1 MANLLQ
7 ISFSMAN
14 ALRHGRHGAVVDE
27 AAWMPLATL
36 VALPHFVGL
45 GATEELIMNLIH
57 RQRQIRFQAEYRGG
71 DVFVRAVQGWS
82 DRSGVDLSRALPLV
96 YPDALPEFLIHA
108 TLLQHQHS
116 IIIEGLLCGERLRAI
131 GGRDR
136 SHVHWFPCE
145 SITLLERQHVLKR
158 QKTMLVVVRPKV
170 LQAHGVR
177 MFQAQPQQLGR
188 NGAVLTDVVGPRLFE
203 QILDRHAKRATE
215 EWLAALRME
224 LEERQA
230 ALFA

>member
-1 MANLLQ
+1 MANLLE
-7 ISFSMAN
+7 ISFSVAN
-14 ALRHGRHGAVVDE
+14 ALRHGRYGAVVDE

-36 VALPHFVGL
+36 VALPHFVRL
-45 GATEELIMNLIH
+45 GATEELIMNLIL
-57 RQRQIRFQAEYRGG
+57 RQRKIRFQAEYRGG

-82 DRSGVDLSRALPLV
+82 DPSGVDLSRALPLV
-96 YPDALPEFLIHA
+96 FPDALPEFLIHA

-116 IIIEGLLCGERLRAI
+116 IISEGLLCGERLRAI

-136 SHVHWFPCE
+136 SHVRWFPCE
-145 SITLLERQHVLKR
+145 SITLLERQHVLKT

-170 LQAHGVR
+170 LEAHGVR
-177 MFQAQPQQLGR
+177 MFQAQPQQRGR
-188 NGAVLTDVVGPRLFE
+188 TGVALTEMVGPRLFE
-203 QILDRHAKRATE
+203 QILDRSTQRATGS
-215 EWLAALRME
+215 WLEALWKQ

>member
-1 MANLLQ
+1 MT
-7 ISFSMAN
+7 N
-14 ALRHGRHGAVVDE
+14 ALRHGRYGAVVDE

-36 VALPHFVGL
+36 VALPHFVSL
-45 GATEELIMNLIH
+45 EASQELILNLILKQH
-57 RQRQIRFQAEYRGG
+57 RIRFETEYRGS
-71 DVFVRAVQGWS
+71 DVYVRAVQGWS
-82 DRSGVDLSRALPLV
+82 APSGVNLSQALPLV
-96 YPDALPEFLIHA
+96 FSHALPEFLIHA
-108 TLLQHQHS
+108 TLLQHQRS
-116 IIIEGLLCGERLRAI
+116 IISEGLLCGERLRAI

-188 NGAVLTDVVGPRLFE
+188 TGAVLTDVVGPRLFE